1 MPVGNRRDKMF
12 TMVVN
17 EDENDSLDEL
27 AEHLERTKSDAVRM
41 AVRHALD
48 GIRRQIS
55 GDEEVH
61 ADAD

>member
-1 MPVGNRRDKMF
+1 MPVGNRRNKMF

-27 AEHLERTKSDAVRM
+27 AEHLERTKSDAVRL

-48 GIRRQIS
+48 GIRRSIS
-55 GDEEVH
+55 DGKAKETD
-61 ADAD
+61 

>member
-1 MPVGNRRDKMF
+1 MPVGNRRNKLY

-27 AEHLERTKSDAVRM
+27 AEHLERTKSDAVRL

-48 GIRRQIS
+48 GIRRSIS
-55 GDEEVH
+55 DGKAKETD
-61 ADAD
+61 

>member
-27 AEHLERTKSDAVRM
+27 AGHLERTKSDAVRL

-48 GIRRQIS
+48 GIRRSIS
-55 GDEEVH
+55 DGKAKETD
-61 ADAD
+61 